1 MQIGLIGLQN
11 TGKTTLFKTLTGPE
25 HSGDSGRAVVR
36 VPDARLDHLTEL
48 FNPKKQVNA
57 TLEVVD
63 IPGLTVSDD
72 GKMRITSDFLSRV
85 KNNDA
90 LLHIVREFQNDAV
103 PHPTE
108 DINRLKD
115 IDFLE
120 TEFLLTDLT
129 MIENR
134 IEKMEKE
141 VQKNRSDKLVRELQ
155 LFKQFKDVLEQ
166 EQPLRSIDLD
176 ENDRKLIQG
185 YQFLTMKPIILG
197 INFSEDSKDKV
208 QELTDKIESKYGKG
222 KAFVVPFFGQFE
234 YELAQLSNEEAELFK
249 QDMGIEESALS
260 RILRTAYEMLGLQ
273 SFLTAGE
280 DECRAWTIR
289 KGYTAQEAAGTIH
302 TDFYNKFIRAEVVHY
317 DDYVKYGSFPKCK
330 EAGVWRLEGKEYIV
344 KDGDILS
351 IRHS

>member
-108 DINRLKD
+108 DINPLKD

-222 KAFVVPFFGQFE
+222 KAFV
-234 YELAQLSNEEAELFK
+234 N
-249 QDMGIEESALS
+249 
-260 RILRTAYEMLGLQ
+260 R
-273 SFLTAGE
+273 
-280 DECRAWTIR
+280 
-289 KGYTAQEAAGTIH
+289 
-302 TDFYNKFIRAEVVHY
+302 
-317 DDYVKYGSFPKCK
+317 
-330 EAGVWRLEGKEYIV
+330 
-344 KDGDILS
+344 
-351 IRHS
+351 